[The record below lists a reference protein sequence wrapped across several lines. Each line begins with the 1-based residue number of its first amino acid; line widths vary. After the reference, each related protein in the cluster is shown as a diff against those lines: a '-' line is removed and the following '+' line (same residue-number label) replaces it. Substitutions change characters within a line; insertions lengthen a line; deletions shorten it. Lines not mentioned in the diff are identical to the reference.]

1 MSNRKII
8 LDSLTVL
15 SHNSPM
21 AKNGRPKVE
30 PERKRLTAHV
40 LLSTHEK
47 IVKKVNKSDNTV
59 ASVGKV
65 IDQQFA

>member
-1 MSNRKII
+1 
-8 LDSLTVL
+8 
-15 SHNSPM
+15 M